1 MFKMFRKKELIES
14 VVRVEDLQHGDLFQY
29 DPYTRA
35 RVRRIIELNPNE
47 RRIELEKI
55 PLVGNPLEIE
65 TMTLYRELKLIVW
78 K

>member
-14 VVRVEDLQHGDLFQY
+14 VVRVEDLQIGDLFQY

-35 RVRRIIELNPNE
+35 RVRRITELNPDE
-47 RRIELEKI
+47 RRIELENI
-55 PLVGNPLEIE
+55 PLVGNPLELE
-65 TMTLYRELKLIVW
+65 TMTLYNIMKLIVW

>member
-1 MFKMFRKKELIES
+1 MLKMFRKKELIES
-14 VVRVEDLQHGDLFQY
+14 VVRVEDLQSGDLFQY

-35 RVRRIIELNPNE
+35 RVRQITELNPNE

-55 PLVGNPLEIE
+55 PLVGNPLELE
-65 TMTLYRELKLIVW
+65 TMTFYNIMKLIVW